1 MLLVLTVIIVTWNH
15 GMDVCVC
22 ADCMDYIIYIYM
34 YIMSYIPDSIM
45 MAKNENDY

>member
-1 MLLVLTVIIVTWNH
+1 
-15 GMDVCVC
+15 MDVCVC
-22 ADCMDYIIYIYM
+22 VCGLYGLYYIYIYM